1 VRDSRPSCLARG
13 SLSLMKHFEMFAK
26 TSLRERPTCKHR
38 RTTGRPTPGATQ
50 QCASALTSAGDNS
63 PRYCR
68 RSTARHCV
76 PSGRLTN
83 GPCLRTSPPPC
94 VLGGR
99 ERQKNGSSEGWR
111 EKTAEA
117 RSPPGEAARAERS
130 KRRRTW
136 WEVGG
141 EERSSHSRRGK
152 EASHRWATEGG
163 TRGKVTSSWG
173 KGGDVRENRWQEKE
187 SMCGLAR
194 NTFERGARGEKD
206 RPQKRSGKSSY
217 KDELLQSMQNHE
229 QEVESS

>member
-1 VRDSRPSCLARG
+1 
-13 SLSLMKHFEMFAK
+13 
-26 TSLRERPTCKHR
+26 
-38 RTTGRPTPGATQ
+38 
-50 QCASALTSAGDNS
+50 
-63 PRYCR
+63 
-68 RSTARHCV
+68 
-76 PSGRLTN
+76 
-83 GPCLRTSPPPC
+83 LRTSPPPC

-141 EERSSHSRRGK
+141 EAERSSQSRRGK

-173 KGGDVRENRWQEKE
+173 KEGDVHEDRKEELVQFGEEYIRKGGRE
-187 SMCGLAR
+187 G
-194 NTFERGARGEKD
+194 ERAVLRTKW
-206 RPQKRSGKSSY
+206 
-217 KDELLQSMQNHE
+217 
-229 QEVESS
+229 